1 MKKNESA
8 QAASARPSESY
19 PDTSSG
25 SDVVIVQNAEGNPE
39 EENGTR
45 KVSTGGWEVLE
56 VEHEGALGPEGE
68 VDGAMSDERSTDDTK
83 KEQAPSVDAEVES
96 IEKEIACETSDVS
109 EKMEGMDYGLEE
121 TLKEETTTDTL
132 SENEVTN
139 CPSIYIYFLGL
150 IA

>member
-25 SDVVIVQNAEGNPE
+25 SDAVIVQNAEGNPE

-83 KEQAPSVDAEVES
+83 KEQAPSVDAEAEVEP

-109 EKMEGMDYGLEE
+109 EKMKGMDYGLEE
-121 TLKEETTTDTL
+121 DATADTL
-132 SENEVTN
+132 SEKEVTT
-139 CPSIYIYFLGL
+139 CLSICIYILGL